1 MMWFCVLLLSIWVF
15 YGDACT
21 TTGMPQP
28 GSDVRPQ
35 GAEKDRVTAEA
46 SAPGIVELL
55 AWGLVLLD
63 MEQERMLGKPGRFGR
78 HSQGAHRTQPGR
90 QVSELQSHAPQ
101 GHDGLP
107 AGKWMVNQM
116 LLNTAVDA
124 LSPESVAV
132 KLSLLRL
139 QCMST
144 RP

>member
-78 HSQGAHRTQPGR
+78 HSQGHI
-90 QVSELQSHAPQ
+90 ELSLV
-101 GHDGLP
+101 DRSRSCNL
-107 AGKWMVNQM
+107 M
-116 LLNTAVDA
+116 LLKGMMAC
-124 LSPESVAV
+124 
-132 KLSLLRL
+132 L
-139 QCMST
+139 QANGWLT
-144 RP
+144 RCS